1 MAREERHFPKNR
13 CIRSCA
19 PARSTLVILVACCAS
34 SVVVCRLVRDHFS
47 IDLVTIVLVFA
58 ESSPSGSHSECTLR
72 PASYQFVH
80 DAANGRCTDREGLL
94 RISSYQPYDTP
105 MSPISL
111 GPSMTAIETH
121 NAHSLA
127 ALAWDSAP
135 RAFDPTYRSGAASR
149 DVSNRLF
156 AAAASFKSAS
166 KLSGGLPS
174 SNIPL
179 NVA

>member
-1 MAREERHFPKNR
+1 MKHLSKPCNTHEQSRGRGNGNSTNAWFEWKTATRLHCGCRWSKRSNRRRDKFAGFPKPPLEPLQR
-13 CIRSCA
+13 TS
-19 PARSTLVILVACCAS
+19 AS
-34 SVVVCRLVRDHFS
+34 S
-47 IDLVTIVLVFA
+47 
-58 ESSPSGSHSECTLR
+58 
-72 PASYQFVH
+72 ASYQFAH